1 MLLESM
7 SGSNKEHILV
17 SAFLSLDHGEWNDLC
32 AIKKNDFGN
41 NERQSVCYYV

>member
-1 MLLESM
+1 M

-32 AIKKNDFGN
+32 AIKKNDFGTN
-41 NERQSVCYYV
+41 NFSNHLCLIGGF